1 MLQQIESTQQ
11 SETLQQIE
19 TMLRLQ
25 NDMNTRIHPQWREQ
39 GNAWYRAIWVETAE
53 MLDHYGWKWWKKQ
66 TPDLEQVRLEL
77 VDVWHFGLSILLEKD
92 TAASEIQ
99 RQLALGLEAAT
110 EADFREELERF
121 VASTLQTRGFDI
133 GGFGRLMRGV
143 DLSSTELFHHYVGK
157 NVLNFFRQDN
167 GYLDGSYRKI
177 WQGRED
183 NEHLAEIISIL
194 DGATSDFSSRLYA
207 ELQQRY
213 HEVS

>member
-1 MLQQIESTQQ
+1 MLQQ
-11 SETLQQIE
+11 LD

-25 NDMNTRIHPQWREQ
+25 DDMNSRINPEWRQQ

-77 VDVWHFGLSILLEKD
+77 VDIWHFGLSILLERGV
-92 TAASEIQ
+92 S
-99 RQLALGLEAAT
+99 AAT
-110 EADFREELERF
+110 IHGELAQALAEPPGSDFRDDLEEF
-121 VASTLQTRGFDI
+121 AASTLRTRGFDI
-133 GGFGRLMRGV
+133 AGFARLMCGV
-143 DLSSTELFHHYVGK
+143 GLDADELFNRYVGK

-167 GYLDGSYRKI
+167 GYQDGSYRKV

-183 NEHLAEIISIL
+183 NEHLVEIVQQL
-194 DGATSDFSSRLYA
+194 DAGATDFPDRLYA

-213 HEVS
+213 RQAS